1 MTVRKGR
8 IKPLTSPCVSKVHT
22 YSNNGFFVMRVFV
35 KKKKKRDFKKNK
47 GSVELQINLVNHFI
61 FGNLPFPEFFL
72 NPGCPVWYITFRHF
86 LWYTILSY
94 SINFCPIIPTL
105 CIFTLVSTSYI
116 HGREKSLNTCL
127 VIAWCEHLLFIP
139 RYLAWCL
146 ANSP

>member
-1 MTVRKGR
+1 MSQKST
-8 IKPLTSPCVSKVHT
+8 LTQT
-22 YSNNGFFVMRVFV
+22 MAFLWWGYLL
-35 KKKKKRDFKKNK
+35 KKKKRDFKKNK

-139 RYLAWCL
+139 RCLAWCL